1 LILVGR
7 NASALQET
15 YAEID
20 SICESNKFT
29 EARHLIVPVDLSRVG
44 EIKTLFQMI
53 ESEFGTVDVLINN
66 AGIAGPTCPVE
77 EVTEEDWNYCLQVN
91 LTAPMFCTQEAV
103 HLMKRKPAQ
112 PEGEPYKDRGVIVNI
127 GSVAGRMP
135 YPYRSAYAAAKW
147 GLNGLSAT
155 MAKELGPFGIRVNT
169 VLPGPVKGERLDRVF
184 EDRSAQMGI
193 SAKELE
199 HKIVQE
205 CALRRVVDPAEVAST
220 VLFLSSPASSGIT
233 GQSLLVDSGHLM
245 L

>member
-1 LILVGR
+1 MFASKVTIVTGASQGIGKVIALAFAKQGANLVLVGR
-7 NASALQET
+7 NANGLQET
-15 YAEID
+15 CAEVD
-20 SICESNKFT
+20 SISESNGFT

-44 EIKTLFQMI
+44 EIKTLFQMV

-112 PEGEPYKDRGVIVNI
+112 PEGTPYSDRGVIVNI

-155 MAKELGPFGIRVNT
+155 MAKVSPISTMKALVN
-169 VLPGPVKGERLDRVF
+169 E
-184 EDRSAQMGI
+184 S
-193 SAKELE
+193 
-199 HKIVQE
+199 
-205 CALRRVVDPAEVAST
+205 
-220 VLFLSSPASSGIT
+220 
-233 GQSLLVDSGHLM
+233 
-245 L
+245 